1 VKVRGRQA
9 ERSRIASSTARSDRV
24 WRGAGRMGQRAPALR
39 RSRVAG
45 RAPRCPGAPR
55 HSGRARLRSP
65 PRPPD
70 GCGGTRGRLIARPRP
85 RRQRPPA
92 RAGPFRQGP
101 GVTMPAPARGSVL
114 TSAQQ
119 QSCHRRNAATRPLRR
134 PLGRRRTQAGMGRG
148 GGAFRD
154 GRAVHAAGQKPNISR
169 TIASPNRRIGRYRDD
184 DDGIRRAARRR
195 WRGLRWSWPRR
206 TAGTRLRVI
215 RHAP

>member
-1 VKVRGRQA
+1 VARRRPHGSTRAGLEEIPRRGPRAALPGGTAAQWA
-9 ERSRIASSTARSDRV
+9 CAVAIAAATA
-24 WRGAGRMGQRAPALR
+24 
-39 RSRVAG
+39 
-45 RAPRCPGAPR
+45 
-55 HSGRARLRSP
+55 
-65 PRPPD
+65 

-101 GVTMPAPARGSVL
+101 GVTMPAPARGSVR
-114 TSAQQ
+114 TSAQR
-119 QSCHRRNAATRPLRR
+119 QSRHRRNAATRPLRR
-134 PLGRRRTQAGMGRG
+134 PLGRQRTQAGMGRG

-154 GRAVHAAGQKPNISR
+154 GRAVHAAGQKTNISR
-169 TIASPNRRIGRYRDD
+169 TIASPIRRTIRYRDD